1 MGALFTYTG
10 DAAKTKEAITS
21 GVENIYINT
30 IYEGNSNFY
39 WYINS
44 KGYLHVVQPLKINFM
59 GEFSHFEIIDYLLNN
74 RNTLKETCRC
84 GYFKTAEE
92 AIEYIKNEYK

>member
-21 GVENIYINT
+21 GVENVYINT

-44 KGYLHVVQPLKINFM
+44 KGYIHVVQPLKINFM

-74 RNTLKETCRC
+74 KNTLKESCRC
-84 GYFKTAEE
+84 GHFKTAEE
-92 AIEYIKNEYK
+92 AREYIKNDYK